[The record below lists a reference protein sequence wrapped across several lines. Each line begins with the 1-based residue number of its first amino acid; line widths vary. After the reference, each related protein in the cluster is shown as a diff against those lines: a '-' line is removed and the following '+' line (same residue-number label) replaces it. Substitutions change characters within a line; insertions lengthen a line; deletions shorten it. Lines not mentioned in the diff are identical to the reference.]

1 LAGWRWIFI
10 LEGIATVL
18 IALSAF
24 FVLHDFPDTASFLTI
39 EERAWVVHRLKY
51 QGSEGSGQMVAETE
65 GFHWDHVKAAFSDW
79 QIYVGLW
86 MYWGIVC
93 PLYGISL
100 FLPTI
105 INELGYVSSTAQ
117 LLTVPIYITAACLTI
132 VTAWYSDRSKV
143 GRAPFIFLPM
153 CAILVGFIIAIAG
166 SAHGGLPG
174 LVYAGV
180 FIATCGIY
188 PAFPGNICWMSNNL
202 AGSYKR
208 SAGMA
213 FHIGA
218 GNLAGAMASNF
229 YREADKPK
237 YILGHAL
244 EIGFVSVGLIAVL
257 VLRGNYARI
266 NAQRDREG
274 NEKGH
279 SLKEMSEMGDRA
291 PTFRYML

>member
-1 LAGWRWIFI
+1 
-10 LEGIATVL
+10 
-18 IALSAF
+18 
-24 FVLHDFPDTASFLTI
+24 
-39 EERAWVVHRLKY
+39 
-51 QGSEGSGQMVAETE
+51 
-65 GFHWDHVKAAFSDW
+65 
-79 QIYVGLW
+79 

-105 INELGYVSSTAQ
+105 ISELGFVSSTAQ
-117 LLTVPIYITAACLTI
+117 LLTVPIYITAAVLTVVI
-132 VTAWYSDRSKV
+132 AYFSDRSKV
-143 GRAPFIFLPM
+143 GRAPYIFVPM
-153 CAILVGFIIAIAG
+153 CAILIGFIIAIAG

-188 PAFPGNICWMSNNL
+188 PAFPGNVTWISNNL

-237 YILGHAL
+237 YLLGHGL
-244 EIGFVSVGLIAVL
+244 EIGFVSVGLVAVI
-257 VLRGNYARI
+257 VLRTAYQKI
-266 NAQRDREG
+266 NERREREG
-274 NEKGH
+274 MEGGFSN
-279 SLKEMSEMGDRA
+279 KEMSDMGDRA